1 MCTTRRGNKEG
12 FYYRP
17 LSDPCC
23 SERLLEVVELE
34 WQVPRYTDWGPVAR
48 AREETSLSGSGS
60 TYRGKRTVASVPTG
74 DLAQRKE
81 KPHVRGS
88 HAAETVAQDAA
99 RSDDETLLEVGVPFA
114 TDCLV
119 NPNDSAVGAA
129 RGFFSI
135 IGGGG
140 GLWTRKGVVRCRC
153 GRLREKRTADCD
165 GKSLRVTRSISSAS
179 KVARVF
185 RTVTVDAGHVRAAGG
200 RRERGKRNDV
210 KVHVRSAVRPPV
222 RNFWSSASLV
232 LPTVWVV
239 RIV

>member
-1 MCTTRRGNKEG
+1 MQAI
-12 FYYRP
+12 P
-17 LSDPCC
+17 QS
-23 SERLLEVVELE
+23 RLLGSSVQYQES
-34 WQVPRYTDWGPVAR
+34 TDWGPVER

-88 HAAETVAQDAA
+88 RAAETVAQDAA
-99 RSDDETLLEVGVPFA
+99 RSDDEALLEVGVA

-119 NPNDSAVGAA
+119 NPNDSAVGC

-140 GLWTRKGVVRCRC
+140 VLSTRKGVVRCQC

-165 GKSLRVTRSISSAS
+165 GRVCGSRGVSRS
-179 KVARVF
+179 KVAGSSTVRWTRV
-185 RTVTVDAGHVRAAGG
+185 TYEQPVGVENEESVT
-200 RRERGKRNDV
+200 
-210 KVHVRSAVRPPV
+210 
-222 RNFWSSASLV
+222 
-232 LPTVWVV
+232 T
-239 RIV
+239 

>member
-1 MCTTRRGNKEG
+1 MQAIPQSRQGILLTTARVFRAVPGVN
-12 FYYRP
+12 
-17 LSDPCC
+17 
-23 SERLLEVVELE
+23 RLGV
-34 WQVPRYTDWGPVAR
+34 VAR

-88 HAAETVAQDAA
+88 RAAETVAQDAA
-99 RSDDETLLEVGVPFA
+99 RSDDEALLELGVA

-140 GLWTRKGVVRCRC
+140 VLWTRKGVVRCQC
-153 GRLREKRTADCD
+153 GRLR
-165 GKSLRVTRSISSAS
+165 GKAYGRLRREEFAGHEEYLVGFEGCVGPSRWTRVTYEQPVGVENEES
-179 KVARVF
+179 
-185 RTVTVDAGHVRAAGG
+185 VT
-200 RRERGKRNDV
+200 
-210 KVHVRSAVRPPV
+210 
-222 RNFWSSASLV
+222 
-232 LPTVWVV
+232 T
-239 RIV
+239 